1 MLATQ
6 LTTCTHPSHLPEPAA
21 PSLIQNPTAISPA
34 HTASLDALMSTMP
47 APRPVTPK
55 RPKLSLQ
62 TSTLS
67 TLPASNRSRTTLS
80 HLSSVVDS
88 PTTFR
93 NTYDNAFEA
102 PPPPPVSANPR
113 TDEAF
118 IHLRQQERPTP
129 HPASSPSSISTLS
142 SGPTSP
148 IASTAPYTLAIGA
161 KSILRNSPLPR
172 RYLANLPNRPP
183 KRIFRL
189 TKRVSFPE
197 TLIEIIPTPCLSDS
211 DNDGVENTVPESTA
225 AAGMKPASDRRC
237 LDKSDGILG
246 RRKRRGR
253 DWIWRPVDD
262 ETSMLQANGP
272 RIAPTAT
279 FS

>member
-1 MLATQ
+1 
-6 LTTCTHPSHLPEPAA
+6 
-21 PSLIQNPTAISPA
+21 
-34 HTASLDALMSTMP
+34 MSTMP

-67 TLPASNRSRTTLS
+67 TRPANNCSMTALS
-80 HLSSVVDS
+80 HFSSVVDS

-93 NTYDNAFEA
+93 NTNDNAFEA
-102 PPPPPVSANPR
+102 PPPTPVSANPR

-118 IHLRQQERPTP
+118 TQLRQQERPTP
-129 HPASSPSSISTLS
+129 HTASSSPSISTLS

-148 IASTAPYTLAIGA
+148 FASTTPYTLAIGA
-161 KSILRNSPLPR
+161 KSILRNSPLPW
-172 RYLANLPNRPP
+172 RYIANLPNRPQ
-183 KRIFRL
+183 KRIFRP

-197 TLIEIIPTPCLSDS
+197 TLVETIPTPVLSDS
-211 DNDGVENTVPESTA
+211 DVDSVENTELESTA
-225 AAGMKPASDRRC
+225 AAGTRTASDQRR
-237 LDKSDGILG
+237 LGKSDGKLG

-262 ETSMLQANGP
+262 EASMLQVNGQ
-272 RIAPTAT
+272 RISPTTT
-279 FS
+279 FSAEV